1 MNSIALF
8 QLALNLE
15 KPWYV
20 KSVDL
25 TAAGKGS
32 AGELHIYLDFET
44 GGKFKD
50 SAGALCG
57 VHDTSERT
65 WQHLNFF
72 EHVCYLHARVPRI
85 VCSDGRVKQVQLPW
99 SRAES
104 HFTLLFEAYAMM
116 LVESEMPMSKVA
128 SALRV
133 VDNRLWRVFKHWVEQ
148 AVAKDNLEKVER
160 VGIDETS
167 TKKGHQYVTVCADL
181 DTRRVVYVGEGRGAA
196 IVGSLATTLSQKGGS
211 AAKIRAVAIDMSP
224 AYISGVMEYLP
235 NAAITFDKFHIVS
248 LLNKSLDELRKGEKK
263 QLEFLKGHKYTFLRH
278 YSSLTEEKRNALDVL
293 LVAYPRLGEAYRL
306 REIFY
311 GFWDIRDRLE
321 AESFLVYWC
330 DMVKETDMQPLK
342 NFASTIL
349 GHLSGVLNYVES
361 LITSGLMEGINN
373 KIQLAKR
380 RARGYRNIN
389 NFINMIYF
397 IAGKLSFGYPHYP
410 S

>member
-20 KSVDL
+20 KAVDL
-25 TAAGKGS
+25 KATGKN
-32 AGELHIYLDFET
+32 T
-44 GGKFKD
+44 
-50 SAGALCG
+50 
-57 VHDTSERT
+57 
-65 WQHLNFF
+65 
-72 EHVCYLHARVPRI
+72 
-85 VCSDGRVKQVQLPW
+85 
-99 SRAES
+99 
-104 HFTLLFEAYAMM
+104 

-133 VDNRLWRVFKHWVEQ
+133 VDNRLWRVFKHRVEQ
-148 AVAKDNLEKVER
+148 AVAKDVLEKVER

-224 AYISGVMEYLP
+224 AYISGVMEHLP
-235 NAAITFDKFHIVS
+235 NAAITFDKFHIVA

-311 GFWDIRDRLE
+311 EFGTYEIASKLKVFLFIGVTWCLIRTC
-321 AESFLVYWC
+321 S
-330 DMVKETDMQPLK
+330 
-342 NFASTIL
+342 
-349 GHLSGVLNYVES
+349 H
-361 LITSGLMEGINN
+361 
-373 KIQLAKR
+373 
-380 RARGYRNIN
+380 
-389 NFINMIYF
+389 
-397 IAGKLSFGYPHYP
+397 
-410 S
+410 